1 MRRFSWVITVLLVV
15 LGAMGFAAANAGNRV
30 TLNLG
35 LFTLYQVQVTLVA
48 FSGLFVGMLV
58 MFVTGI
64 HSDLKIRRIL
74 RDRLAEEARQEQ
86 TWIDRSQQDLFAENT
101 PVSSAGVGNPRA
113 EESDPVVPLSAAT
126 TMEEPTPEDRTSAE
140 TTLEEPT
147 LEARTSAETTL
158 EEPTPED
165 RIIE

>member
-1 MRRFSWVITVLLVV
+1 MRKFSWVITVLLVV

-74 RDRLAEEARQEQ
+74 RDRLAEEARHEQ
-86 TWIDRSQQDLFAENT
+86 TWIDRSQQDLFAENA
-101 PVSSAGVGNPRA
+101 PVSSDGVGDSRA
-113 EESDPVVPLSAAT
+113 EEPDPVVPTSAETPMEEPTQEDRISAEP
-126 TMEEPTPEDRTSAE
+126 TMEEPTQEDQS
-140 TTLEEPT
+140 
-147 LEARTSAETTL
+147 
-158 EEPTPED
+158 
-165 RIIE
+165 

>member
-74 RDRLAEEARQEQ
+74 RDRLAEEVRNEQ
-86 TWIDRSQQDLFAENT
+86 TWIDRSQQDLFAENA
-101 PVSSAGVGNPRA
+101 PVSSEGVGGFRA
-113 EESDPVVPLSAAT
+113 EEPDPV
-126 TMEEPTPEDRTSAE
+126 EPTSAE
-140 TTLEEPT
+140 PTSAEPT
-147 LEARTSAETTL
+147 SAEPTSVETTL

-165 RIIE
+165 RTIE